1 MSTFIIGEAGSAHN
15 GEFDRAIHLI
25 DIARDAGCNAV
36 KFQLFK
42 SLYNDV
48 ADFGGYT
55 NIKKMMERLEMPR
68 NWVPHL
74 KKYCDDLNI
83 EFMATPFDEEAI
95 DILVN
100 VGVKRLKIAAFES
113 SDGRFM
119 RLCARTKLPLI
130 VSLGVKSNPTLVL
143 NTILDENPD
152 CDLTLLHCVSSY
164 PTKPE
169 DACLLTIKRLKDL
182 WKVIGYSD
190 HTTDTFTPALAVALG
205 ATVIE
210 KHFCNSRLIDNP
222 DCKFSLEPAELQ
234 EMVKNIRE
242 TELKLKYRTG
252 NISSE
257 LIEATRAIYAKKSIK
272 KGEEF
277 TEDNITTLRPYAF
290 GNTPASE
297 FFNLRVAEKDYEAGD
312 PI

>member
-15 GEFDRAIHLI
+15 GEFDRALHLI
-25 DIARDAGCNAV
+25 DIARDAGCDAV

-42 SLYNDV
+42 SLYNDTP
-48 ADFGGYT
+48 DFGGYT
-55 NIKKMMERLEMPR
+55 NIQEMMERLEMPR
-68 NWVPHL
+68 EWVPHL

-100 VGVKRLKIAAFES
+100 VGVKRLKVAAFES
-113 SDGRFM
+113 SDPRF
-119 RLCARTKLPLI
+119 LKICAKTNLPLI
-130 VSLGVKSNPTLVL
+130 VSLGVKSNPSLVL

-169 DACLLTIKRLKDL
+169 DVCLLTIKRLKDL

-190 HTTDTFTPALAVALG
+190 HTIDTLTPSLAVALG

-210 KHFCNSRLIDNP
+210 KHFCNSRLLNNP
-222 DCKFSLEPAELQ
+222 DCKFALEPTELK

-242 TELKLKYRTG
+242 TELKLKYRGG
-252 NISSE
+252 NINSE
-257 LIEATRAIYAKKSIK
+257 LINATRAVYATKQIK
-272 KGEEF
+272 RGDVLSEY
-277 TEDNITTLRPYAF
+277 NMTTSRPF
-290 GNTPASE
+290 IQGNTPASE
-297 FFNLRVAEKDYEAGD
+297 FYELKIAEKDYEVGD